1 MPPSTPDTASA
12 APDARARFAE
22 GVRAGLP
29 FVVVVAPFGLLFGTV
44 GADAGLG
51 FVEIMGFSVLVIA
64 GASQFAALQLLVDQ
78 APLAIAVLTG
88 LAVNLRMAMYSASLM
103 PHFVGVSLGLRALA
117 AYVMVDQ
124 VYALSIQRFMTTAT
138 SRSERVAYYFGTAAP
153 VIPVWYLGTVAGAL
167 LGGRIPPSFAL
178 DFAVPITFIA
188 MVAPMLQTLPAVIAA
203 LVAVATSLVTVD
215 LPLNLGVIVGGIA
228 GTFAGALAESLQ
240 EQRP

>member
-1 MPPSTPDTASA
+1 MNARNTT
-12 APDARARFAE
+12 APDPRARFAE

-51 FVEIMGFSVLVIA
+51 FAEIMGFSVLVIA

-103 PHFVGVSLGLRALA
+103 PHFVGVSLGLRAFA

-124 VYALSIQRFMTTAT
+124 IYALSIQRFVRGDLDRA
-138 SRSERVAYYFGTAAP
+138 ERVAFYFGTAAP
-153 VIPVWYLGTVAGAL
+153 VIPIWYLGTVAGAL
-167 LGGRIPPSFAL
+167 VGGRIPPAFAL

-188 MVAPMLQTLPAVIAA
+188 MVAPMLQAVPGVVAA
-203 LVAVATSLVTVD
+203 LVAVATSLLAAD
-215 LPLNLGVIVGGIA
+215 LPLNLGVIVGGVA
-228 GTFAGALAESLQ
+228 GTLAGALAETLR
-240 EQRP
+240 EQRA

>member
-1 MPPSTPDTASA
+1 VTAANPNSR
-12 APDARARFAE
+12 APRARFAE

-29 FVVVVAPFGLLFGTV
+29 FVIVVAPFGLLFGTV

-51 FVEIMGFSVLVIA
+51 FTEIMGFSVLVIA

-124 VYALSIQRFMTTAT
+124 VYALSIQRFVQGDVDRA
-138 SRSERVAYYFGTAAP
+138 ERVAFYFGCATP
-153 VIPVWYLGTVAGAL
+153 VIPIWYLGTVCGAL
-167 LGGRIPPSFAL
+167 LGGRIPPVFAL
-178 DFAVPITFIA
+178 DFAVPVTFIA
-188 MVAPMLQTLPAVIAA
+188 MVAPMLQTLPSVVAA
-203 LVAVATSLVTVD
+203 LTAVAVSLLASE
-215 LPLNLGVIVGGIA
+215 LPLNLGVIVGGLA
-228 GTFAGALAESLQ
+228 GTVAGALAETLR
-240 EQRP
+240 EQGA